1 MYRQSSSKESAHRP
15 IMVVPSLWHTCN
27 KTLEQVVNQGQQVYC
42 RIVIFFSVYVM
53 LSSQKSSYCYTYR
66 YWLAV
71 IAVHPA
77 NSLNYSN
84 VPDLLFFGSIVEEIV
99 GMPDALIAMDGPTS
113 AFLPTRITAFYGRQ
127 FELRV
132 SVSAIST
139 TKNRHYLSSWCCF
152 RHWRHSSLTW
162 ESSITHYYIFSL
174 LSFQI
179 HTLSAQT
186 QIPPSQHTH
195 ILTTIL

>member
-1 MYRQSSSKESAHRP
+1 
-15 IMVVPSLWHTCN
+15 
-27 KTLEQVVNQGQQVYC
+27 VNQGQQVY
-42 RIVIFFSVYVM
+42 IVVL
-53 LSSQKSSYCYTYR
+53 LSSLVYMWCFHHKKSSYCYTYR